1 MISPAAHATSPD
13 LKSTED
19 LRQIRHLYLKT
30 AAVPRSTLHTPST
43 GANDVILALLFSP
56 DCLLYK
62 VN

>member
-19 LRQIRHLYLKT
+19 LRQIRQLYLKT
-30 AAVPRSTLHTPST
+30 AAVPSTLHTPST
-43 GANDVILALLFSP
+43 GDNDVILALLFSP